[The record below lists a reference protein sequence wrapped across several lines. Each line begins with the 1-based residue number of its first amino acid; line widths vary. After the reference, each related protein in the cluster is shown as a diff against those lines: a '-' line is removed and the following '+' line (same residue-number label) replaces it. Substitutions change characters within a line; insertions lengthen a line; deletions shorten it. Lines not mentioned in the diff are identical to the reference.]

1 MIKHST
7 QMKFAQ
13 KKKKMGKDHLDIK
26 KPILEKVN
34 HRSKTKSTRSS
45 QRMSVQSMCRIVGW
59 TRGRRSD
66 LGLG

>member
-1 MIKHST
+1 
-7 QMKFAQ
+7 
-13 KKKKMGKDHLDIK
+13 MGKEHLDIK

-45 QRMSVQSMCRIVGW
+45 QRMLVWSMGQIVGW

-66 LGLG
+66 LGWG